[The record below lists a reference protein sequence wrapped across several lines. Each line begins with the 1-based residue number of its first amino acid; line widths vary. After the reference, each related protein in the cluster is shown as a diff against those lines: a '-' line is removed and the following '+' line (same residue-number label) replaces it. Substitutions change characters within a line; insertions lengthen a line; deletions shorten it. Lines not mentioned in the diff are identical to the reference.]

1 MENTVIRELNEF
13 LKGQYMGIHSYEHY
27 IEKLEDERIK
37 EQFQTIQQGHKQHA
51 MRVATRIQ
59 DLGGT
64 PVDDEGVVKSVQ
76 GFINQLNLPDTSEG
90 LIQGALKG
98 EAMGIAA
105 SEKIVRGDLD
115 PESRQLIE
123 EILDHDRQHIFEL
136 NELLH

>member
-13 LKGQYMGIHSYEHY
+13 LKGQYMGINSYEHY